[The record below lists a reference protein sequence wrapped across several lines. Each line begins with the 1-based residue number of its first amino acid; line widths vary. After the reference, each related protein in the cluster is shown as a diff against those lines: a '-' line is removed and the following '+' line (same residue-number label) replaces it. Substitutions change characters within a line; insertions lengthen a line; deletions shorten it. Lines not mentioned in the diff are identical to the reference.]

1 MSEKPADEAKQK
13 PADAAK
19 QKPAAAKEKST
30 KAKEKPAAA
39 KEKSTKAKEKPA
51 AAKAKPAEAKEK
63 PVAAKEKP
71 AAAKEK
77 PVEAKAEPAEVEEKP
92 AGAEE
97 KPTEAKA
104 ESAEAK
110 EASVEAKGKPLGKM
124 TVKELREMA
133 KEMPGISGV
142 HGMKKEELIVAIQD
156 AKGIKPPPVKKADA
170 TIAVL
175 KKKIKALKVERQA
188 ALQAKDRKMATI
200 YKRRI
205 SRLKKKTRRAAA

>member
-1 MSEKPADEAKQK
+1 MSEKPADGAKEK
-13 PADAAK
+13 SVDAAK
-19 QKPAAAKEKST
+19 EKSVDAAKEKST
-30 KAKEKPAAA
+30 KAKEKSTKA
-39 KEKSTKAKEKPA
+39 KEKSTKAKEKST
-51 AAKAKPAEAKEK
+51 KAKEE
-63 PVAAKEKP
+63 
-71 AAAKEK
+71 
-77 PVEAKAEPAEVEEKP
+77 PVEAKAEPAK
-92 AGAEE
+92 AEE

-110 EASVEAKGKPLGKM
+110 EESVEAKEESVEAKEESVEAKAAPVEAKGKPLGKM

-175 KKKIKALKVERQA
+175 KRKIKALKVERQA